1 MSDAQNKSIA
11 DFNTDDE
18 VEKYSYYNAVRG
30 MGVEPFP
37 TMSDDLSSLPTNE
50 VDDYFL
56 KLAEQ
61 SREARGAFTE
71 AGKSAVAGVRQPLQ
85 EGINTVTDWFGTQ
98 LKEFYTVNGFAS
110 PEQVENII
118 PESMLAYANEKGIN
132 TELPLKHVQ
141 PDTQLGITGR
151 ELIAYTTG
159 FLLSM
164 GKGARKEA
172 TDTVLDGI
180 GRYSHNLLRAARG
193 NTGGAMSLNVAEA
206 NLSDLAVELG
216 FDEELRN
223 YFSDGSIA
231 DRVATAV
238 ADETNIRA
246 NPKLD
251 DASLASLSAE
261 GRLARKL
268 DTVLEENYIGA
279 ALGTAIL
286 TAAKAFKVAGAKG
299 SAAIGAGA
307 VVATPS
313 DAESNPIGRVT
324 RLAQDVR
331 NEERLAR
338 EFSDGGTPLT
348 EDFRVFRDGQ
358 EVEIGEPVMRAVDE
372 DELGFYSAAFRAAK
386 NLNME
391 NMTAQQAKRMLE
403 KAGVKKEEMQW
414 SGLNDFLAS
423 KGDNGKIT
431 KEELVTHLQEN
442 RVQLD
447 ERTLSNDDIP
457 DGAEDYE
464 RQLDEVRDSIYYD
477 HSIDESYEAYS
488 HLDEMYHE
496 EFYGY
501 DERTIDNVLE
511 VMSQTYTYTDEQ
523 LSSIRELVMEDGIDG
538 VRKLEQQDDAFRGL
552 EREIS
557 DTIEAM
563 AKDDYLEGDPNIEV
577 SFSTEDGTRYNVYGS
592 DGMGYHIMRD
602 GDTIAEYDVYSL
614 NEVAVQIEQDMHDIG
629 AFSYPD
635 DMSDEIQGYARWAS
649 QREDGGTN
657 YREML
662 LINDSYQGDP
672 DYGETMEASKDRF
685 SAFRQSD
692 SGITHYPEENII
704 YHVRTTDRV
713 AEDGGKVLYIEELQ
727 SDWAQR
733 GRKMGFYNP
742 EARNAD
748 IVQAELGDIE
758 KQKKILADKVMRD
771 TYPDYEP
778 GGNKYMI
785 DDYAIAEKSKPYAK
799 LMREEKSLEKELNI
813 GRALPRGPFVDS
825 TDKWSTL
832 AVKRLLRYATDNG
845 YDYIAITPGKLQAK
859 RWTNQGLE
867 IFYDRV
873 LVNNINDALEKI
885 SKNIAAGDKQMPL
898 FDDMPSMASPTV
910 GRIKIPEMEN
920 KNRNSEEVLPRSAQ
934 AEYPEIF
941 NDGMRNA
948 IPLSPKIKEE
958 IKKGTSLFTPA
969 PLAVGAASVTAF
981 QSARQKRKQ
990 GQNQVT
996 NAPK

>member
-18 VEKYSYYNAVRG
+18 VQKYSYYDAVRG

-37 TMSDDLSSLPTNE
+37 TMADDLSSLPTNE

-71 AGKSAVAGVRQPLQ
+71 AGKMAVAGVRQPLQ

-110 PEQVENII
+110 PEQVENIV

-286 TAAKAFKVAGAKG
+286 TAAKAFKIAGAKG

-307 VVATPS
+307 VVGTPT
-313 DAESNPIGRVT
+313 DAESNPISRVT

-358 EVEIGEPVMRAVDE
+358 KVEIGEPVIRAVDE
-372 DELGFYSAAFRAAK
+372 DELGFYSSAFRAAK

-447 ERTLSNDDIP
+447 ERTLSNADIP

-464 RQLDEVRDSIYYD
+464 RQLDDMRDSIYHD
-477 HSIDESYEAYS
+477 HNIDESYEAYS
-488 HLDEMYHE
+488 DLDEIYHE

-501 DERTIDNVLE
+501 DENTIDNVLG
-511 VMSQTYTYTDEQ
+511 VMSQSYSYTDEQ
-523 LSSIRELVMEDGIDG
+523 LSSIREFVMEDGIDG

-557 DTIEAM
+557 DAIETM
-563 AKDDYLEGDPNIEV
+563 AKDDYLEGEPNIEI

-592 DGMGYHIMRD
+592 DAMGYSIMRD

-629 AFSYPD
+629 AFTYPD
-635 DMSDEIQGYARWAS
+635 DMSDEIQAMPVGRAKEKMAAKIIRKCCSSMTATKATPTMAKQWKHPKTGSALSGNQIAGWCIIQKKTSFTMFAPPTEWPKMAARFCILRSFSLIGRNAAERWAS
-649 QREDGGTN
+649 IIQRLET
-657 YREML
+657 RIL
-662 LINDSYQGDP
+662 LWLSWA
-672 DYGETMEASKDRF
+672 TSKC
-685 SAFRQSD
+685 
-692 SGITHYPEENII
+692 
-704 YHVRTTDRV
+704 
-713 AEDGGKVLYIEELQ
+713 
-727 SDWAQR
+727 
-733 GRKMGFYNP
+733 
-742 EARNAD
+742 
-748 IVQAELGDIE
+748 
-758 KQKKILADKVMRD
+758 
-771 TYPDYEP
+771 
-778 GGNKYMI
+778 
-785 DDYAIAEKSKPYAK
+785 
-799 LMREEKSLEKELNI
+799 
-813 GRALPRGPFVDS
+813 
-825 TDKWSTL
+825 
-832 AVKRLLRYATDNG
+832 
-845 YDYIAITPGKLQAK
+845 
-859 RWTNQGLE
+859 
-867 IFYDRV
+867 
-873 LVNNINDALEKI
+873 
-885 SKNIAAGDKQMPL
+885 
-898 FDDMPSMASPTV
+898 
-910 GRIKIPEMEN
+910 
-920 KNRNSEEVLPRSAQ
+920 
-934 AEYPEIF
+934 
-941 NDGMRNA
+941 
-948 IPLSPKIKEE
+948 
-958 IKKGTSLFTPA
+958 
-969 PLAVGAASVTAF
+969 
-981 QSARQKRKQ
+981 KRK
-990 GQNQVT
+990 
-996 NAPK
+996 